1 MFDYLTKRYEK
12 EYDDCAV
19 TDATLKGAHGFP
31 LLTLGTLHM
40 LARDL
45 MFDDLEDMNGI
56 SKETNRL
63 FFITSLIIS
72 LC

>member
-1 MFDYLTKRYEK
+1 MFDYFTKRYEK
-12 EYDDCAV
+12 EYEVRAP
-19 TDATLKGAHGFP
+19 TDATSKGAIGVP
-31 LLTLGTLHM
+31 LLALGTLRI

-63 FFITSLIIS
+63 FS
-72 LC
+72 

>member
-1 MFDYLTKRYEK
+1 
-12 EYDDCAV
+12 
-19 TDATLKGAHGFP
+19 
-31 LLTLGTLHM
+31 M

-63 FFITSLIIS
+63 FFHNFIDYLALLELKNSSIYQ
-72 LC
+72 